1 MYVGVSCDV
10 DADVDTT
17 EPAVLA
23 ASSTVGVAE
32 PPFFLFFFLCFPP
45 SELSDLFLGLPGVE
59 SLSWEEKAWTAGR
72 PLPD

>member
-1 MYVGVSCDV
+1 MYVGVICGV
-10 DADVDTT
+10 DADADAT
-17 EPAVLA
+17 EPAMLA
-23 ASSTVGVAE
+23 ASSAVGVAE

-59 SLSWEEKAWTAGR
+59 SLSWEVEAWKAGG